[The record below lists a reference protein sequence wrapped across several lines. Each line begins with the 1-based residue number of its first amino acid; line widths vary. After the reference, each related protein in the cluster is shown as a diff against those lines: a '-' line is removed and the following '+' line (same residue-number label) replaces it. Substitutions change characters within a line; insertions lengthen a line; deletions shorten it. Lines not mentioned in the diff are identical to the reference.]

1 MKNDTSAFRTINLA
15 QKEVIGAA
23 GYNYYAQEG
32 ISEVKGGGGIWVNDY
47 VAFVGIAQQALSA
60 KVFGILNVKYV
71 VSDNKLE
78 EDSLTLVGRFKQC
91 KECAVWNAFGPYLY
105 KNEFFLPRFFAV
117 PNSILVVGDNAAV
130 KQLVYSLMF
139 QNFEPKNTL
148 LIQGTRIN
156 DYDAE
161 FLKRFTIIFLV
172 RDSVDQNSIGK
183 LSEYAAN
190 GGVIVPDILN
200 GQNTVSSENIR
211 MIFNKTTG
219 NYTEFGIGKYSSNKV
234 VLNLNGEKGWLA
246 VSERFA
252 YFPGWKASIN
262 GKNIEI
268 LKADNAISA
277 VYLDGERGKLGFEYE
292 PGSFARGKLISAFA
306 LILILIY
313 FGWFFYSRRLKKI
326 KLN

>member
-1 MKNDTSAFRTINLA
+1 
-15 QKEVIGAA
+15 
-23 GYNYYAQEG
+23 
-32 ISEVKGGGGIWVNDY
+32 
-47 VAFVGIAQQALSA
+47 
-60 KVFGILNVKYV
+60 
-71 VSDNKLE
+71 
-78 EDSLTLVGRFKQC
+78 
-91 KECAVWNAFGPYLY
+91 VWNAFGPYLY